1 MRGLLVALFIVLLV
15 VLLPCEAFAEPLL
28 FGPEQEALLDV
39 QDDYDTT
46 NQVDMPAT
54 SAEVDT
60 QGTKVMLPLNPC
72 AVSIR
77 AGTGHVAVKDADCIK
92 IYAPGTHFVEQLT
105 LGCPGV
111 VSVSYSK
118 DGRFLYAS
126 TANSVLK
133 YAVSASDYVLVTRV
147 DAADLVSVEGGE
159 GHDIWVLRKTA
170 LERWLG
176 TSDGGYSPVTV
187 STLTKGKSVSYSPSK
202 NSAVVLDDSELRY
215 FAVAA
220 NTIEIDKYRTS
231 LPGATAVV
239 QTESAIRVLVGE
251 GSRYF
256 SVQPE
261 GLVEIPSLKD
271 TQRAFALAAP
281 NEKSQDFIAVTRGT
295 GTSGDVKYKAHSGV
309 GYTDNPARYVANAT
323 NEIGYKRE
331 AELLSNAFGA
341 TIPVNKV
348 LATLNK
354 TVPRNTNVR
363 LDISTDGGATWI
375 TDITLDEVCEVDE
388 GSELVYRLVLETQ
401 DPMETPMVD
410 SIELLQILV
419 KALGPGAGGNG
430 LGGSQVRL
438 VP

>member
-1 MRGLLVALFIVLLV
+1 MRRLVFILLVAFLLV
-15 VLLPCEAFAEPLL
+15 GVLFRMAFAEPL
-28 FGPEQEALLDV
+28 FGPEQELLLDV
-39 QDDYDTT
+39 QDEYDTT
-46 NQVDMPAT
+46 DQVDMPST

-60 QGTKVMLPLNPC
+60 EVTKVLLPVNPC

-77 AGTGHVAVKDADCIK
+77 AGTGEVAVKDTDCIK
-92 IYAPGTHFVEQLT
+92 ICAAATCLVEQLT
-105 LGCPGV
+105 INCPGIE
-111 VSVSYSK
+111 SLSYSK

-126 TANSVLK
+126 SKTSVLK
-133 YAVSASDYVLVTRV
+133 YAAIPTGYVLLTSTAASDVV
-147 DAADLVSVEGGE
+147 AVEGGK
-159 GHDIWVLRKTA
+159 GHEVWVLKKAA

-176 TSDGGYSPVTV
+176 APDGSYSRQTI
-187 STLTKGKSVSYSPSK
+187 STLTKGKSLSYSASK
-202 NSAVVLDDSELRY
+202 NSVVVLDDTRLRY
-215 FAVAA
+215 FAVAESVV
-220 NTIEIDKYRTS
+220 EIARYSADVA
-231 LPGATAVV
+231 GAIAVV
-239 QTESAIRVLVGE
+239 QTESAIRVLVNE
-251 GSRYF
+251 GSRYL
-256 SVQPE
+256 SIQPE

-281 NEKSQDFIAVTRGT
+281 NEKSQDFVAVTRGT

-331 AELLSNAFGA
+331 AELLSNAFDA

-401 DPMETPMVD
+401 DPMETPIVD
-410 SIELLQILV
+410 SIELLQILAM
-419 KALGPGAGGNG
+419 ALGRGAG